1 MQVNS
6 INGDVHFNMHVILLW
21 TMHNLLAYGTIVKC
35 VVKGYQGCPI
45 CRPNI
50 VTWKSQALQKN
61 VYCAQHKK
69 GLPME
74 HAFWR
79 ATTSFDGVQEDGVPP
94 QRMTFDEIH
103 NAVVA

>member
-21 TMHNLLAYGTIVKC
+21 TMHDLLAYGTIARC
-35 VVKGYQGCPI
+35 VMKGYQGCPI
-45 CRPNI
+45 CGPNI

-69 GLPME
+69 WLPME
-74 HAFWR
+74 HAFWQ
-79 ATTSFDGVQEDGVPP
+79 ATTSFDGVCEDGVPP

-103 NAVVA
+103 NVVVT